1 MEIFGTNIFGGH
13 KRESLTPQQQAKAGI
28 PASTDP
34 NHPTN
39 QQQKQDGGGSF
50 EERIVSARHPR
61 VALTVSAVYR
71 AVELRAKTIGQM
83 QMQYQVRDR
92 EGGNFVMDVTKPRQ
106 NQVSFGT
113 RLNYLLQVEPNPMM
127 SAQSLWEQVTVNR
140 LMLGNGFVYIER
152 DELGEPKYL
161 WLAECGG
168 YNLGTNTYVITYMGD
183 KGIVKNKIVPR
194 EDVLH
199 FPNTYRERNG
209 FWGISTLRFAFDTL
223 SLIKTEG
230 RLALETAAKGG
241 RIKGIISEKQPQQGV
256 GTLAYG
262 LLNQSEVGKTAQEMQ
277 RKFYSGEDIVSM
289 HGLEQFQNLSLS
301 AQDMQMIELL
311 GMSHDDVARFYATP
325 RPLLMMDTNSHYT
338 TYTNATME
346 YLSRTIAPDGAEMEA
361 ECFRKLLSIYDFG
374 QHRFHLCEQ
383 PLLRMDKKTQA
394 EVALLNLQTGGTLN
408 EERAARDLPAVEG
421 GDEPL
426 ASANLM
432 TLKALIAKGEAA
444 TTLQPGSY
452 IVPSQEPKGEGDT
465 NDTGKQKTGGGTK

>member
-1 MEIFGTNIFGGH
+1 MELFGSNFFGAR
-13 KRESLTPQQQAKAGI
+13 KREIGGTAVPGI
-28 PASTDP
+28 PSTTDP

-39 QQQKQDGGGSF
+39 QDSKVGGGSF
-50 EERIVSARHPR
+50 EERIVTARSPR

-83 QMQYQVRDR
+83 QMQYQVKDR

-127 SAQSLWEQVTVNR
+127 SAQSMWEQVTINR
-140 LMLGNGFVYIER
+140 LMLGNGFIYIER
-152 DELGEPKYL
+152 DELGDPKYL

-168 YNLGTNTYVITYMGD
+168 YVMGTQTYTISYMSD
-183 KGIVKNKIVPR
+183 RGIVKNKIVPAS
-194 EDVLH
+194 DILH

-209 FWGISTLRFAFDTL
+209 FWGISTLKFAFDTL

-230 RLALETAAKGG
+230 QLALETAAKGG
-241 RIKGIISEKQPQQGV
+241 RVKGFISEEKPTQGA
-256 GTLAYG
+256 GTLAAG
-262 LLNQSEVGKTAQEMQ
+262 LFSKGSTDDYAKEINQKIYQQ
-277 RKFYSGEDIVSM
+277 DIVSLR
-289 HGLEQFQNLSLS
+289 GLEKFQNVSLT
-301 AQDMQMIELL
+301 AQDMQMMELL
-311 GMSHDDVARFYATP
+311 GMSQDDVSRFFATP

-361 ECFRKLLSIYDFG
+361 ECFRKFLSIYDFG

-383 PLLRMDKKTQA
+383 PLLRMDKETQA
-394 EVALLNLQTGGTLN
+394 KVDMLNLETGAKTIN
-408 EERAARDLPAVEG
+408 EIRAEHDMPAVEN
-421 GDEPL
+421 GDEPM

-432 TLKALIAKGEAA
+432 TLKALIAKSDAA
-444 TTLQPGSY
+444 TQLKPGTY
-452 IVPSQEPKGEGDT
+452 TVPN
-465 NDTGKQKTGGGTK
+465 NDNNGNKEDDK

>member
-13 KRESLTPQQQAKAGI
+13 KRESLTPQQQAKAGV
-28 PASTDP
+28 PVSTDP

-183 KGIVKNKIVPR
+183 KGIVKNKIAPR

-209 FWGISTLRFAFDTL
+209 FWGLSTLRFAFDTL

-361 ECFRKLLSIYDFG
+361 ECFRKLLNIYDFG

-383 PLLRMDKKTQA
+383 PLLRMDKETQA
-394 EVALLNLQTGGTLN
+394 KIDGYHLQNGWTFNEV
-408 EERAARDLPAVEG
+408 RAEHDLPAVEG
-421 GDEPL
+421 GDEPMG
-426 ASANLM
+426 SANLM
-432 TLKALIAKGEAA
+432 TLKALMAKADAA
-444 TTLQPGSY
+444 TQLKPGNY
-452 IVPSQEPKGEGDT
+452 TVGEPPKEGEET
-465 NDTGKQKTGGGTK
+465 A

>member
-1 MEIFGTNIFGGH
+1 MEIFGSNFFGFGR
-13 KRESLTPQQQAKAGI
+13 KERESLTPQQQAKAGV
-28 PASTDP
+28 PVTTDP
-34 NHPTN
+34 NYPTN

-183 KGIVKNKIVPR
+183 KGIVKNKIAPR

-361 ECFRKLLSIYDFG
+361 ECFRKLLNIYDFG

-383 PLLRMDKKTQA
+383 PLLRMDKETQA
-394 EVALLNLQTGGTLN
+394 KIDSYHLQNGWTFNEV
-408 EERAARDLPAVEG
+408 RAEHDLPAVEG
-421 GDEPL
+421 GDEPMG
-426 ASANLM
+426 SANLM
-432 TLKALIAKGEAA
+432 TLKALMAKADAA
-444 TTLQPGSY
+444 TQLKPGNY
-452 IVPSQEPKGEGDT
+452 TVGEPPKEGEET
-465 NDTGKQKTGGGTK
+465 A

>member
-28 PASTDP
+28 PVTTDP

-92 EGGNFVMDVTKPRQ
+92 DGGNFVMDVTKPRQ

-183 KGIVKNKIVPR
+183 KGIVKNKIAPR

-209 FWGISTLRFAFDTL
+209 FWGLSTLRFAFDTL

-361 ECFRKLLSIYDFG
+361 ECFRKLLNIYDFG

-383 PLLRMDKKTQA
+383 PLLRMDKETQA
-394 EVALLNLQTGGTLN
+394 KIDSYHLQNGWTFNEV
-408 EERAARDLPAVEG
+408 RAEHDLPAVEG
-421 GDEPL
+421 GDEPMG
-426 ASANLM
+426 SANLM
-432 TLKALIAKGEAA
+432 TLKALMAKADAA
-444 TTLQPGSY
+444 TQLKPGNY
-452 IVPSQEPKGEGDT
+452 TVGEPPKEGEET
-465 NDTGKQKTGGGTK
+465 A

>member
-1 MEIFGTNIFGGH
+1 MELFGSNFFGFGR
-13 KRESLTPQQQAKAGI
+13 KERESLTPQQQAGAGI
-28 PASTDP
+28 PVTTDP
-34 NHPTN
+34 QHPTN
-39 QQQKQDGGGSF
+39 KQDVKGGSF

-92 EGGNFVMDVTKPRQ
+92 EGGNFVMDVQKPRGG
-106 NQVSFGT
+106 NVSFGT

-168 YNLGTNTYVITYMGD
+168 YNLGTNTYVVTYMGD
-183 KGIVKNKIVPR
+183 KGIVKNKIAPR

-209 FWGISTLRFAFDTL
+209 FWGISPLRFAFDTL
-223 SLIKTEG
+223 SLIKTED

-241 RIKGIISEKQPQQGV
+241 RIKGIISEKQPTQGQ
-256 GTLAYG
+256 GTLAFG
-262 LLNQSEVGKTAQEMQ
+262 LLNPEQVNNTAQEMQ

-289 HGLEQFQNLSLS
+289 HGLESFQNLSLS

-361 ECFRKLLSIYDFG
+361 ECFRKFLSIYDYG

-383 PLLRMDKKTQA
+383 PLLRMDKETQA
-394 EVALLNLQTGGTLN
+394 KVDMLNLQTGAKTIN
-408 EERAARDLPAVEG
+408 EVRAEHDMPAVEN
-421 GDEPL
+421 GDEPM

-432 TLKALIAKGEAA
+432 TLKALLAKADASTQLKPGNYTVGE
-444 TTLQPGSY
+444 P
-452 IVPSQEPKGEGDT
+452 PKEGEET
-465 NDTGKQKTGGGTK
+465 A

>member
-1 MEIFGTNIFGGH
+1 MELFGSNFFGFGR
-13 KRESLTPQQQAKAGI
+13 KERESLTPQQQAGAGI
-28 PASTDP
+28 PVTTDP
-34 NHPTN
+34 QHPTN
-39 QQQKQDGGGSF
+39 KQDVKGGSF

-92 EGGNFVMDVTKPRQ
+92 EGGNFVMDVQKPRGG
-106 NQVSFGT
+106 NVSFGT

-183 KGIVKNKIVPR
+183 KGIVKNKIAPR

-241 RIKGIISEKQPQQGV
+241 RIKGIISEKQPTQGQ
-256 GTLAYG
+256 GTLAFG
-262 LLNQSEVGKTAQEMQ
+262 LLNPEQVNNTAQEMQ

-289 HGLEQFQNLSLS
+289 HGLESFQNLSLS

-432 TLKALIAKGEAA
+432 TLKALIAKGEAS
-444 TTLQPGSY
+444 TTLEPGNYTVAS
-452 IVPSQEPKGEGDT
+452 PKQAAKEDEET
-465 NDTGKQKTGGGTK
+465 A

>member
-13 KRESLTPQQQAKAGI
+13 KRESLTPQQQAKAGV
-28 PASTDP
+28 PVTTDP
-34 NHPTN
+34 QHPTN

-183 KGIVKNKIVPR
+183 KGIVKNKIAPR

-209 FWGISTLRFAFDTL
+209 FWGLSTLRFAFDTL

-241 RIKGIISEKQPQQGV
+241 RIKGIISEKQPAQGA
-256 GTLAYG
+256 GTLSFG
-262 LLNQSEVGKTAQEMQ
+262 LLNQGEVNNTAKEMQ

-361 ECFRKLLSIYDFG
+361 ECFRKLLNIYDFG

-383 PLLRMDKKTQA
+383 PLLRMDKETQA
-394 EVALLNLQTGGTLN
+394 KIDSYHLQNGWTFNEV
-408 EERAARDLPAVEG
+408 RAEHDLPAVEG
-421 GDEPL
+421 GDEPMG
-426 ASANLM
+426 SANLM
-432 TLKALIAKGEAA
+432 TLKALMAKADAA
-444 TTLQPGSY
+444 TQMKPGNY
-452 IVPSQEPKGEGDT
+452 TVGEPPKEGEET
-465 NDTGKQKTGGGTK
+465 A

>member
-92 EGGNFVMDVTKPRQ
+92 DGGNFVMDVTKPRQ

-183 KGIVKNKIVPR
+183 KGIVKNKIAPR

-209 FWGISTLRFAFDTL
+209 FWGLSTLRFAFDTL

-361 ECFRKLLSIYDFG
+361 ECFRKLLNIYDFG

-383 PLLRMDKKTQA
+383 PLLRMDKETQA
-394 EVALLNLQTGGTLN
+394 KIDGYHLQNGWTFNEV
-408 EERAARDLPAVEG
+408 RAEHDLPAVEG
-421 GDEPL
+421 GDEPMG
-426 ASANLM
+426 SANLM
-432 TLKALIAKGEAA
+432 TLKALMAKADAA
-444 TTLQPGSY
+444 TQLKPGNY
-452 IVPSQEPKGEGDT
+452 TVGEPPKEGEET
-465 NDTGKQKTGGGTK
+465 A